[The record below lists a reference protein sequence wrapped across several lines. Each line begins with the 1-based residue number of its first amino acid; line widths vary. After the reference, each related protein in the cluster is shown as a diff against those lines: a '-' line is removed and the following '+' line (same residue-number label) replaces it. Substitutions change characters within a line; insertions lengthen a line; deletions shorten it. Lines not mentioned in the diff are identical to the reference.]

1 MSFEWWN
8 NYEQTETQR
17 NKVDLSEVSTSE
29 VEKESGIVK
38 QIKQIEIED
47 RENDLQEL
55 DFLEKQLEGWLDKDV
70 QINEV
75 KLSLYEKLW
84 IEAET
89 ENNPD
94 ITKFVKWVVDWL
106 VVNNLEEIQT
116 LIESSI
122 EEVLKMLE
130 KLFDIEVLKEL
141 IKQTV
146 SELWDIWNIMENP
159 YNWGIA
165 LGTLWLWWLWKLLK
179 WVKLWKSTI
188 KEQKGSELYEMKGR
202 DWKEFSKEWPN
213 YVWKEIWD
221 FVDSIDV
228 KELLRDRN
236 KLLDILKWIKEVGD
250 YIEDNTL
257 NILKLEPTKLNN
269 FKDNISSLRKKIDS
283 LLNEKSLNEKER
295 FIINKFF
302 EKLNNNYRDLLS
314 KK

>member
-1 MSFEWWN
+1 
-8 NYEQTETQR
+8 
-17 NKVDLSEVSTSE
+17 
-29 VEKESGIVK
+29 
-38 QIKQIEIED
+38 
-47 RENDLQEL
+47 
-55 DFLEKQLEGWLDKDV
+55 
-70 QINEV
+70 
-75 KLSLYEKLW
+75 
-84 IEAET
+84 
-89 ENNPD
+89 
-94 ITKFVKWVVDWL
+94 
-106 VVNNLEEIQT
+106 
-116 LIESSI
+116 
-122 EEVLKMLE
+122 
-130 KLFDIEVLKEL
+130 
-141 IKQTV
+141 
-146 SELWDIWNIMENP
+146 MENP

-250 YIEDNTL
+250 YKEDNTL